1 MAIGTALGLAVLGL
15 LAGALGGMLGVG
27 GGIFIVPGMVL
38 LLGMPQ
44 HIAQGTSLAVIAV
57 TSLVGAY
64 THYRQGTVSPRLV
77 AIIAPIALLF
87 GVLGAHLAT
96 LIPARPL
103 QVLFSIV
110 LLFMGLRMVLGK

>member
-1 MAIGTALGLAVLGL
+1 MDAVTAVVLSSLGLIAGL
-15 LAGALGGMLGVG
+15 VGGMLGIG
-27 GGIFIVPGMVL
+27 GGLLMVPGMVL
-38 LLGMPQ
+38 LLGIPQ

-77 AIIAPIALLF
+77 AIIAPIALVF
-87 GVLGAHLAT
+87 GVLGAYVAT

-103 QVLFSIV
+103 QVLFSVV
-110 LLFMGLRMVLGK
+110 LFVMGVRMVLGK